1 VLYPPYLTLF
11 LKTHKR
17 NSISTGGIVVSALLL
32 RLSAIT
38 ALKLKSE
45 KLELACTVTTTI
57 RNDKIVDK
65 I

>member
-1 VLYPPYLTLF
+1 
-11 LKTHKR
+11 
-17 NSISTGGIVVSALLL
+17 
-32 RLSAIT
+32 
-38 ALKLKSE
+38 LKLKSE